1 MEVFVVSLLN
11 GLVYG
16 MLLFMLASGLTLILS
31 MMGVL
36 NFAHA
41 SAYMLGAYFAYT
53 ISLYIGF
60 WPALIIAPLLCGLIG
75 AAIEMWGLR
84 RVHHNGHI
92 AELLFTFGLALI
104 IEKGVQMTWGLLP
117 VPYRVPE
124 LLDFPLFTHLRHEFP
139 AYRAFMLLISALMF
153 GAIWLGLTRTRIGLI
168 IQAAL
173 THPDMVSA
181 LGHNVPRIFTLV
193 FAAGTAL
200 AGLAGVIGGN
210 YQVTEPAMAF
220 TMGPIVFVV
229 VVFGGLGSLAGCFI
243 ASILMG
249 LVQTFA
255 VVFDVSLADLLAKFG
270 FVGDREHA
278 VRRNPDRT
286 LPRVGALLPFLM
298 MVLILRVPAAR
309 ADGDAR
315 NMSDAA
321 RAATGVWLPGASSSV
336 LALAV
341 PVLRLDAGP
350 PRRLRADMLSEIG
363 MMAIFA
369 LSYNMLMGQAGL
381 LSFGHAVLFGLG
393 AYCAAHVVNA
403 GEGRHDLAADRTD
416 AARRRARRHVLRQSS
431 SAGWPPSSARPPL
444 P

>member
-53 ISLYIGF
+53 ISQYIGF
-60 WPALIIAPLLCGLIG
+60 WPALIIAPLLCGLVG
-75 AAIEMWGLR
+75 AGIEMWGLR
-84 RVHHNGHI
+84 RVHRNGHI

-124 LLDFPLFTHLRHEFP
+124 LLDFPLFRIYGTQFP
-139 AYRAFMLLISALMF
+139 AYRAFMLLISGLMF
-153 GAIWLGLTRTRIGLI
+153 GAIWLGLTRTRIGLV

-173 THPDMVSA
+173 THPEMASA
-181 LGHNVPRIFTLV
+181 LGPNVPRIFTIV

-229 VVFGGLGSLAGCFI
+229 VVFGGLGSLLGCFI

-249 LVQTFA
+249 LIQTFA
-255 VVFDVSLADLLAKFG
+255 VVFDVSLADLLAQFG
-270 FVGDREHA
+270 FVVTKSTPFAE
-278 VRRNPDRT
+278 VLTVT

-298 MVLILRVPAAR
+298 MVLILVFR
-309 ADGDAR
+309 
-315 NMSDAA
+315 
-321 RAATGVWLPGASSSV
+321 
-336 LALAV
+336 
-341 PVLRLDAGP
+341 
-350 PRRLRADMLSEIG
+350 PRG
-363 MMAIFA
+363 
-369 LSYNMLMGQAGL
+369 LMGT
-381 LSFGHAVLFGLG
+381 
-393 AYCAAHVVNA
+393 
-403 GEGRHDLAADRTD
+403 RDT
-416 AARRRARRHVLRQSS
+416 
-431 SAGWPPSSARPPL
+431 
-444 P
+444 